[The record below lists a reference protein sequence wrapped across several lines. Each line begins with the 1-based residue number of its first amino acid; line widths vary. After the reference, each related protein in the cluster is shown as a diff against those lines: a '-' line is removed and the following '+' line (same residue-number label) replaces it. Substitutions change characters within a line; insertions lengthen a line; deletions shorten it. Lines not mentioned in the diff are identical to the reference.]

1 MQIMRTLRF
10 LVIALL
16 LIGFCE
22 TTKQYIVRKIGNA
35 TRRCIP
41 ISYCKPGHEILPCKV
56 EYTNDICTS
65 CPPGLVQPD
74 YIQSTVDQTITTCFE
89 NRNEDNCAAHDI
101 EPSREYGAKACTFA
115 KYCKCNTDECY
126 FGDPCACS
134 NSRECGIN
142 ESLHKNGTCVKCSQG
157 TMKNKTGCGPCY
169 PIQVT
174 VESIKATRRP
184 LTSMKTQNGQDV
196 TTGNKLPTLADRQ
209 SIVTLVPSNG
219 ITQSKGRT
227 TQGREEKTVST
238 ITGSSNKLIA
248 VTIVL
253 AFLVIVAIVL
263 IIVLRNQR
271 RKKDQEINIEQG
283 RPLVPPQNDMIV
295 NDNVENR
302 NREDNDIG
310 GSLNNVEGQ
319 NNKNTNDSDSANNNS
334 SRQNALSKD
343 KRYQNQVKDNEIADE
358 LPKIITQILD
368 KTSEISSSSF
378 DYSSGHHVT
387 QDAQL
392 NDNTNIFNI
401 HQAENLESQEHVE
414 LAQVETLDEGS
425 IRQHSSDGYS
435 LTEHSC
441 NPVAQVSDERGDNS
455 ADEPSSGYYSDNV
468 PDRSPMSDNK
478 DQVSLQKYDELVS
491 VSDRNTEGTESMTSC
506 LEMVNFELTGQTTP
520 SDHSEYIEPKQIIV
534 KNDSG
539 VFDSGNRQN

>member
-1 MQIMRTLRF
+1 MRTLRF

-126 FGDPCACS
+126 YGDPCACS

-142 ESLHKNGTCVKCSQG
+142 ESLHKNGTCVKCSPG

-196 TTGNKLPTLADRQ
+196 TTGKKLPTLADRQ

-219 ITQSKGRT
+219 ITQSKG
-227 TQGREEKTVST
+227 K
-238 ITGSSNKLIA
+238 I
-248 VTIVL
+248 
-253 AFLVIVAIVL
+253 F
-263 IIVLRNQR
+263 
-271 RKKDQEINIEQG
+271 
-283 RPLVPPQNDMIV
+283 
-295 NDNVENR
+295 
-302 NREDNDIG
+302 
-310 GSLNNVEGQ
+310 
-319 NNKNTNDSDSANNNS
+319 
-334 SRQNALSKD
+334 
-343 KRYQNQVKDNEIADE
+343 
-358 LPKIITQILD
+358 PKCNF
-368 KTSEISSSSF
+368 K
-378 DYSSGHHVT
+378 H
-387 QDAQL
+387 
-392 NDNTNIFNI
+392 
-401 HQAENLESQEHVE
+401 
-414 LAQVETLDEGS
+414 ET
-425 IRQHSSDGYS
+425 
-435 LTEHSC
+435 
-441 NPVAQVSDERGDNS
+441 A
-455 ADEPSSGYYSDNV
+455 
-468 PDRSPMSDNK
+468 MNK
-478 DQVSLQKYDELVS
+478 D
-491 VSDRNTEGTESMTSC
+491 T
-506 LEMVNFELTGQTTP
+506 
-520 SDHSEYIEPKQIIV
+520 
-534 KNDSG
+534 
-539 VFDSGNRQN
+539 